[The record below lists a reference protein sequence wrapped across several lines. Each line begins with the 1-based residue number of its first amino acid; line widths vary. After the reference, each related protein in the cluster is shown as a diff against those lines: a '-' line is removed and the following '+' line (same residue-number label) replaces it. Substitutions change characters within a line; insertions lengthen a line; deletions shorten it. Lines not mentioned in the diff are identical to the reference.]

1 MIVGLVILQQ
11 NSAGMGGTMMM
22 GSWVL
27 VSYLLVA
34 LGAIVLLTGVYMF
47 ASKRMK
53 HHSWAGLLMIC
64 YGVIMLIL
72 GVAMIG
78 QLFSFMMQGSMVSGI
93 TMIFLGLAMLYS
105 GLDMSKGAKTEMM

>member
-1 MIVGLVILQQ
+1 
-11 NSAGMGGTMMM
+11 
-22 GSWVL
+22 
-27 VSYLLVA
+27 
-34 LGAIVLLTGVYMF
+34 
-47 ASKRMK
+47 MK
-53 HHSWAGLLMIC
+53 PHSWAGLLMIC

-93 TMIFLGLAMLYS
+93 TMILLGLAMLYS